1 MNIFFV
7 GLSGVPYSSR
17 ACDVRLCAF
26 ANLFVK
32 KHSVTILN
40 RFSSKTNRANN
51 QLADS
56 VDVREVVEKK
66 GASGILR
73 ILLFIWS
80 VLKEPF
86 LILILNHK
94 NKIDVLHVYT
104 GHFLDFLV
112 YKFIGSCIKAKVI
125 YQYVELRSAKPRRTI
140 YHKLNAYFCDN
151 FGAKYWDAS
160 ICISNYLE
168 EKAKNVSKDIP
179 TIKVTP
185 ICDFSFFEGIEAKK
199 IDEPYLLFCGSAAYF
214 EVVQLVISSY
224 RTSKINQQ
232 ASLKLV
238 LSGKDTKLNEI
249 KQQYPDLEILSN
261 LDYKELIA
269 YYKGAIGLFIP
280 LRDTLEDIARFPN
293 KICEYLASYGLIITT
308 QTGEVP
314 YYFEDKKT
322 AVIASVFN
330 VESVVE
336 NLDWIADNTDK
347 IESIKERAYQV
358 GLSYF
363 DLKANEN
370 RLEDF
375 LQKVCRK

>member
-7 GLSGVPYSSR
+7 GLPGVPYSSR
-17 ACDVRLCAF
+17 ACDIRLCAF
-26 ANLFVK
+26 ANLFAK

-40 RFSSKTNRANN
+40 RFSNYTNHMNN
-51 QLADS
+51 LLVDS
-56 VDVREVVEKK
+56 VKVKEIVQQKK
-66 GASGILR
+66 VAGILR
-73 ILLFIWS
+73 ILLFMWS

-86 LILILNHK
+86 LILSFNHK

-104 GHFLDFLV
+104 GHFIDFLI

-125 YQYVELRSAKPRRTI
+125 YQYVELRSAKSRSTI

-151 FGAKYWDAS
+151 FGAKFWDAS

-168 EKAKNVSKDIP
+168 KNAKLVSKNIP

-185 ICDFSFFEGIEAKK
+185 ICDFSLFETITAKTV
-199 IDEPYLLFCGSAAYF
+199 DGPYLLFCGSVAYS
-214 EVVQLVISSY
+214 EVIRLIISSY
-224 RTSKINQQ
+224 RTSKISEK

-238 LSGKDTKLNEI
+238 LSGKENKLNEV
-249 KQQYPDLEILSN
+249 KEQNPDLEILSS

-269 YYKGAIGLFIP
+269 YYKGAVGLFIP
-280 LRDTLEDIARFPN
+280 LRNTLEDTARFPN
-293 KICEYLASYGLIITT
+293 KICEYLASHGLIITT

-314 YYFEDKKT
+314 YYFKDKET
-322 AVIASVFN
+322 AVIASAFN
-330 VESVVE
+330 VESVTKS
-336 NLDWIADNTDK
+336 LDWIADNADE
-347 IESIKERAYQV
+347 IEYIKEKAYQI

-363 DLKANEN
+363 DLKANEI

-375 LQKVCRK
+375 LQKVCSK

>member
-17 ACDVRLCAF
+17 ACDIRLCTF
-26 ANLFVK
+26 ANLFAK
-32 KHSVTILN
+32 SHSVTILN
-40 RFSSKTNRANN
+40 RFSSKPIKVNTLLAN
-51 QLADS
+51 S
-56 VDVREVVEKK
+56 VAVKEIVKK
-66 GASGILR
+66 KKASGILR
-73 ILLFIWS
+73 ILLYIWS

-104 GHFLDFLV
+104 GHFFDFLI
-112 YKFIGSCIKAKVI
+112 YKFIGSCIRAKVI
-125 YQYVELRSAKPRRTI
+125 YQYVEFRSAKPRRTI
-140 YHKLNAYFCDN
+140 YHRLNAYFCDS

-168 EKAKNVSKDIP
+168 EKAKLVSKDIS

-185 ICDFSFFEGIEAKK
+185 ICDFSFFESIEAKK
-199 IDEPYLLFCGSAAYF
+199 VNKPYLLFCGSAGYS
-214 EVVQLVISSY
+214 EVIQLIITSFRS
-224 RTSKINQQ
+224 SKISRR

-238 LSGKDTKLNEI
+238 LSGNDNRLNEI
-249 KQQYPDLEILSN
+249 RGRNPDLEILSN
-261 LDYKELIA
+261 LEYKELIA

-308 QTGEVP
+308 QIGEVP

-322 AVIASVFN
+322 AVIASGFN
-330 VESVVE
+330 TESVA
-336 NLDWIADNTDK
+336 NSLDWIADNADK
-347 IESIKERAYQV
+347 IGSIRERAYQV

-363 DLKANEN
+363 DVKANEA